1 MNLLERIE
9 QVQYG
14 RNEIFTGV
22 KEKQGLRDKLNDE
35 MEAFL
40 KRGGTVKQIPTGYS
54 SYRDGKVP
62 MRGVTRKKG
71 EPIVHDA
78 SIQETPNE
86 VIEARNKQIRGG
98 KIGTVNRSPRKSA
111 NCLKKIEYQSK
122 YLKEISKKFGPN
134 DKNRLCKMV
143 GISTKTF
150 DNVKCADGAIG
161 DSSWKVLLMY
171 MENFEFTPRIK
182 KPRYVRSTDPEVLRR
197 QRVKESRFKAIS
209 QGLKKFNA
217 ECAYHGEVVYI
228 MDAGNRARCSKCRAD
243 ACRKQ
248 RERYRAKNESKANA

>member
-14 RNEIFTGV
+14 RSELFTGV
-22 KEKQGLRDKLNDE
+22 KEKQELRDKLNDE

-40 KRGGTVKQIPTGYS
+40 NRGGKVKQIPTGYS
-54 SYRDGKVP
+54 SYRDGKLP
-62 MRGVTRKKG
+62 MRGITRGPKEKLAYD
-71 EPIVHDA
+71 P

-86 VIEARNKQIRGG
+86 VIEARNKQIRRG

-122 YLKEISKKFGPN
+122 YLKEISKKFGPD

-150 DNVKCADGAIG
+150 DNVKCGDGAIS

-171 MENFEFTPRIK
+171 MENFEYTPKIK
-182 KPRYVRSTDPEVLRR
+182 KPRYVRSKDPEVLRR
-197 QRVKESRFKAIS
+197 HAIRQARLKANAE
-209 QGLKKFNA
+209 GKKDFMA
-217 ECAYHGEVVYI
+217 ECAHHGLTRYVFEGKHY
-228 MDAGNRARCSKCRAD
+228 GRCCE
-243 ACRKQ
+243 CRKVQ
-248 RERYRAKNESKANA
+248 NLRHRAKRKVQNESKANA